1 MKKIFI
7 SIFAIEILL
16 GALLVAFIL
25 KDGQISAA
33 EGAAAIL
40 FLLQSNA
47 VSALLVSR
55 IKKNDAPK
63 EAPKNNNLRVLP
75 AREAAANANAALGR
89 IA

>member
-1 MKKIFI
+1 MKKII
-7 SIFAIEILL
+7 YGIIAIEILL
-16 GALLVAFIL
+16 GALLAAVIL

-55 IKKNDAPK
+55 INKNDAPK
-63 EAPKNNNLRVLP
+63 EAPKNNLRILP
-75 AREAAANANAALGR
+75 AREAAANANVGLGK